1 MKKSI
6 MGMGFFLIA
15 ALLYITRYIAA
26 ALLFTGLGANVPY
39 QFTVVHWGRPLL
51 IWSIVSLCAGILCFA
66 LDCKEGRRRLHEKI
80 AQIKEKIAKKKNTN
94 QER

>member
-1 MKKSI
+1 MKKST

-39 QFTVVHWGRPLL
+39 QFTVVHWGGPLL
-51 IWSIVSLCAGILCFA
+51 IWSIVSLCAGVLCLA
-66 LDCKEGRRRLHEKI
+66 LDCEKGWKRI
-80 AQIKEKIAKKKNTN
+80 GARIVQIKEKMAKKKNASE
-94 QER
+94 QE